1 MAKFIESSKIKVFPA
16 GFRKGALDTSKLTTE
31 ENLTSLTILSSDK
44 TIGNRW
50 ITNPLND
57 KEDVIYIRGYKFV
70 FPKKDIPENCTWAAI
85 QLRELG
91 VGNNKTNVLKPV
103 ESTDA
108 KATDLDDNG
117 GNFLGLGFYENEP
130 SGDDIYK
137 VKKDS
142 SLVLNSLEIK
152 DGASNENIAK
162 QFTTKKIIVNDGT
175 SSSSYN
181 INIDENGV
189 NSLALNGVGG
199 GISIIASAE
208 SGTFLTVADG
218 VTVNIT
224 SDETTLGNIKLTKE
238 STDVK
243 INGFNLPNNTSA
255 NMLLKSNGTTNSW
268 IEYSADAK
276 ADTIVKRSGNDI
288 KTGTLNDIDIRLVDD
303 SDSEPIKHVLK
314 VTHQFD
320 PMNAKKK
327 SGLGIERPATLTVSS
342 DGSIQTDIDNDSVT
356 GNVISIGAGTLI
368 KQDKNKEFVQ
378 IGNTENTG
386 EKVITLPF
394 DDTLGADEDSKL
406 VVLTQSVRR
415 KSDTTVEISS
425 AWGNTASA
433 IGSANANKVAVFDAN
448 GTIGGLAPTKHSTD
462 NKTIAETYGLA
473 TTEKYGHVKL
483 QEGTLGS
490 LDSEG
495 HYRDENYVDGV
506 AASIAHNHDGKYA
519 KKLEK
524 EIIAKNVGENATKTL
539 EYGDSFKVPKFSV
552 NNDGLINSTPED
564 ITITLPAAYNK
575 VSVEKVTAY
584 PEEHGGDRIIYLTG
598 VSKDEFDR
606 TLGEKPAVDTT
617 LQLYYN
623 KENQVPV
630 YINGGN
636 LYTPQL
642 YLTSDKRLKE
652 NERPYKSDKSIL
664 DLPIYKY
671 DYINGSK
678 NQIGCMAQDLK
689 EICPE
694 IVEEDEKGYLH
705 IQESKI
711 VYLLIEEVKKLKEEI
726 KNLKNN

>member
-1 MAKFIESSKIKVFPA
+1 MAKFIESANIKVFPA

-31 ENLTSLTILSSDK
+31 ENLTSLTILSSDN

-50 ITNPLND
+50 ITNPLNN
-57 KEDVIYIRGYKFV
+57 EETIIYIKGYRFV
-70 FPKKDIPENCTWAAI
+70 FATANIPKNCTWAAI

-103 ESTDA
+103 ESADA
-108 KATDLDDNG
+108 KATNLDDNG
-117 GNFLGLGFYENEP
+117 GNFLGLGFYEE
-130 SGDDIYK
+130 GDTALASITADCK

-142 SLVLNSLEIK
+142 SLVLNSSEIK
-152 DGASNENIAK
+152 NNTLDTNIAE
-162 QFTTKKIIVNDGT
+162 QFNTKKIIVSG
-175 SSSSYN
+175 SSYN

-208 SGTFLTVADG
+208 SGTSLTVANG
-218 VTVNIT
+218 ANVNIT
-224 SDETTLGNIKLTKE
+224 SNETTLGNIKLTKE
-238 STDVK
+238 GADIK
-243 INGFNLPNNTSA
+243 INGFNLPNNKSA
-255 NMLLKSNGTTNSW
+255 NMLLTSNGTTNSW
-268 IEYSADAK
+268 IEYSANAK

-288 KTGTLNDIDIRLVDD
+288 KTGTLNDVKIWLDKTAP
-303 SDSEPIKHVLK
+303 EKPVLK

-320 PMNAKKK
+320 PTNVKKK

-342 DGSIQTDIDNDSVT
+342 DGSIQTDTNNDGT
-356 GNVISIGAGTLI
+356 NVISIGAGTLI
-368 KQDKNKEFVQ
+368 KQDVNKNFVQ

-386 EKVITLPF
+386 EKVITLPLKG
-394 DDTLGADEDSKL
+394 TTGG
-406 VVLTQSVRR
+406 VLYD
-415 KSDTTVEISS
+415 K
-425 AWGNTASA
+425 GNNVAEWKATANA
-433 IGSANANKVAVFDAN
+433 IGNANANKVAMFNDS
-448 GTIGGLAPTKHSTD
+448 GTIGGLAPTNHATSET
-462 NKTIAETYGLA
+462 TYGLA
-473 TTEKYGHVKL
+473 TSGVYGHVKL
-483 QEGTLGS
+483 QTGDLS
-490 LDSEG
+490 NKD
-495 HYRDENYVDGV
+495 HENGV
-506 AASIAHNHDGKYA
+506 AASIAHNHNTIYA
-519 KKLEK
+519 PIWGNPFVAPIELGDNT
-524 EIIAKNVGENATKTL
+524 AGELT
-539 EYGDSFKVPKFSV
+539 YGSTIRVPKISVDERGIV
-552 NNDGLINSTPED
+552 NNGQD
-564 ITITLPAAYNK
+564 ISLKLPAAYNK
-575 VSVEKVTAY
+575 VSIEKVTDY
-584 PEEHGGDRIIYLTG
+584 PEERDEDRIIYLTG
-598 VSKDEFDR
+598 VSKLEFNK
-606 TLGEKPAVDTT
+606 TLGEKSAVDTA
-617 LQLYYN
+617 LQLYY

-636 LYTPQL
+636 LYAPQL

-726 KNLKNN
+726 KNLKK